1 TKQLYLQNVLNG
13 DISRLDKFKL
23 QINDP
28 PNRRHMV
35 FLGGAVLADVMKDN
49 ASAWVTKSE
58 WDEMG
63 PRALDKLAVYEMR
76 D

>member
-13 DISRLDKFKL
+13 DSSRLDKFKL
-23 QINDP
+23 QIDDP

-49 ASAWVTKSE
+49 EQAWVTKQE
-58 WDEMG
+58 WEEYG
-63 PRALDKLAVYEMR
+63 PRALQKLAVYEMR